1 MASFK
6 GTYDY
11 TVDSKGRVNIPARF
25 RRALPAGDKKTF
37 VVTRGAD
44 GCIDVWPQ
52 HEWASREEKLKS
64 LSGNQKDNRLMV
76 RLLLQDASE
85 SQFDSQGRISIPPP
99 LLNMAKIGKDVKIL
113 GALDH
118 IELWNPD
125 MYDSYLRDNV
135 ESYETVIERIALH

>member
-11 TVDSKGRVNIPARF
+11 TVDTKGRVNIPARF
-25 RRALPAGDKKTF
+25 RRTLPAGDKKTF
-37 VVTRGAD
+37 VITRGAD
-44 GCIDVWPQ
+44 GCIDVWPL
-52 HEWASREEKLKS
+52 HEWADREAKLKS
-64 LSGNQKDNRLMV
+64 LSGNQKDHRLMV

-99 LLNMAKIGKDVKIL
+99 LLDKAKIGKDVKIL

-125 MYDSYLRDNV
+125 TYDSYLRDNA
-135 ESYETVIERIALH
+135 ESYETVIERIALR

>member
-11 TVDSKGRVNIPARF
+11 TVDAKGRVNIPARF

-44 GCIDVWPQ
+44 GCIDIWPL
-52 HEWASREEKLKS
+52 HEWTGREAKLKS
-64 LSGNQKDNRLMV
+64 LSGNQKDHRLMV

-85 SQFDSQGRISIPPP
+85 APFDSQGRIPIPPQ
-99 LLNMAKIGKDVKIL
+99 LLAMANIGKDVKIL

-125 MYDSYLRDNV
+125 LYENYLRENA
-135 ESYETVIERIALH
+135 ESYEAVIERIALH